1 MGKRLGSLI
10 PMALMLLFV
19 AISYYTGMVR
29 ELVPT
34 VLLLAAG
41 AGLINILWGH
51 GLSMHSQYL
60 LQKLAQQYMG
70 FITAF

>member
-29 ELVPT
+29 ELV
-34 VLLLAAG
+34 LLFYYSRQEQA
-41 AGLINILWGH
+41 
-51 GLSMHSQYL
+51 
-60 LQKLAQQYMG
+60 
-70 FITAF
+70 